1 MKMKRNIL
9 RFLAALLCLL
19 TLAGPAAARA
29 PVDLAQPV
37 SLCVTHP
44 SGTAGAAFRLY
55 RVADMAADASF
66 TPVADFSHDG
76 LVFSAEDHIGWQSL
90 ALTCKGIVARDG
102 LSPVDSGK
110 TNASGVL
117 RFPTATSVTLLPGLY
132 LLIADP
138 YRSGGYDHSTAAT
151 LLALPTLEENE
162 VWQYDV
168 SAVPKISRTPV
179 PDEPEPSTTTRKA
192 LKIWDDAGFESERP
206 DSITVCL
213 YRNGVLY
220 DTRTL
225 RATDRWEY
233 VWLELPLRE
242 STGALIDWSVSEL
255 PVPGYSA
262 RIDQSGLVFMIT
274 NFREHPEPLPDIPE
288 GPLPQTGLNWL
299 PILLLTVSGLLCLF
313 AALLL
318 RRRVRGQ

>member
-19 TLAGPAAARA
+19 TLAGHAAART
-29 PVDLAQPV
+29 PMDPAQPV

-44 SGTAGAAFRLY
+44 SGTTGAAFRLY

-66 TPVADFSHDG
+66 TPVDDFSHDA
-76 LVFSAEDHIGWQSL
+76 LVFSSEDQVGWQTL
-90 ALTCKGIVARDG
+90 ALTCKGIIARDC
-102 LSPVDSGK
+102 LPPIDSGK
-110 TNASGVL
+110 TDASGVL
-117 RFPTATSVTLLPGLY
+117 RFPTAASVTLLPGLY

-138 YRSGGYDHSTAAT
+138 FRSDGYDHSAAAT
-151 LLALPTLEENE
+151 LLALPTLEKNE

-179 PDEPEPSTTTRKA
+179 PAEPEPSTTTRKA
-192 LKIWDDAGFESERP
+192 LKIWDDIGLESERP
-206 DSITVCL
+206 VSVTVCL
-213 YRNGVLY
+213 YRNGILY
-220 DTRTL
+220 DTCTL
-225 RATDRWEY
+225 CADGRWEA
-233 VWLELPLRE
+233 VWSELPLRDA
-242 STGALIDWSVSEL
+242 SGSLIDWSVSEL
-255 PVPGYSA
+255 PVPGYST

-274 NFREHPEPLPDIPE
+274 NFREHPEPLPNIPE
-288 GPLPQTGLNWL
+288 GSLPQTGLNWL
-299 PILLLTVSGLLCLF
+299 PILILIGSGLLCLF